1 LSQRKEKRFRQLER
15 RVRALEL
22 MMGAYFTATPQPRQ
36 GFWTTLSSFFRRKT
50 EK

>member
-1 LSQRKEKRFRQLER
+1 MRQRKEKRFRRLER

-22 MMGAYFTATPQPRQ
+22 MIEAYFTATPQPRQ
-36 GFWTTLSSFFRRKT
+36 RFWTTLSSFFRRKM